1 MAKWSKTKAPGTQ
14 MSQGRSFEQPS
25 PEGCSQPAYV
35 LTAMLG
41 MARMGYCEN
50 LSLCD
55 SAEDTIR
62 LFFGLSSSG
71 SCPRRTSAISAEAI
85 ERGYA

>member
-25 PEGCSQPAYV
+25 PEVCPQLAYV

-55 SAEDTIR
+55 SAEDNHQALLR
-62 LFFGLSSSG
+62 LVLIGLLSKEDIG
-71 SCPRRTSAISAEAI
+71 NFRRSD
-85 ERGYA
+85 